1 MLNMMNDK
9 CTDLFRELKIWA
21 DEAIYM
27 YKFVEYVK
35 EWIIDWNKGNIRIA
49 LINLHE
55 LGKNFPDTDLFIA
68 FDDCGGGMNT
78 TIKTTFDFIDYFEE
92 ILNDAEDLPVEEYW
106 VNALTDIL
114 ND

>member
-1 MLNMMNDK
+1 MSDK
-9 CTDLFRELKIWA
+9 CTNLFRELKIWA

-35 EWIIDWNKGNIRIA
+35 EWIIDWNKGNIKIT

-55 LGKNFPDTDLFIA
+55 LDKNFPDTDLFIA
-68 FDDCGGGMNT
+68 FNDCGGGMNT
-78 TIKTTFDFIDYFEE
+78 AIQTTFEFIDYFEE
-92 ILNDAEDLPVEEYW
+92 VLNDAEDLPVEEYW
-106 VNALTDIL
+106 VNALTTIL

>member
-1 MLNMMNDK
+1 MMSDK
-9 CTDLFRELKIWA
+9 CTNLFRELKIWA

-35 EWIIDWNKGNIRIA
+35 EWIIDWNKGNIKIT

-55 LGKNFPDTDLFIA
+55 LDKNFPDTDLFIA
-68 FDDCGGGMNT
+68 FNDCGGGMNT
-78 TIKTTFDFIDYFEE
+78 TIQTTFEFIDYFEE
-92 ILNDAEDLPVEEYW
+92 VLNDAEDLPVEEYW
-106 VNALTDIL
+106 VNALTTIL

>member
-1 MLNMMNDK
+1 MLNMMNNK

-55 LGKNFPDTDLFIA
+55 LDKNFPDTDLFIA

-78 TIKTTFDFIDYFEE
+78 TIQTTFEFVDYFEE

-106 VNALTDIL
+106 VNALTTIL

>member
-1 MLNMMNDK
+1 MMSDK
-9 CTDLFRELKIWA
+9 CTNLFRELKIWA

-35 EWIIDWNKGNIRIA
+35 EWIIDWNKGNIKIT

-55 LGKNFPDTDLFIA
+55 LDKNFPDTDLFIA
-68 FDDCGGGMNT
+68 FNDCGGGMNT
-78 TIKTTFDFIDYFEE
+78 AIQTTFEFIDYFEE
-92 ILNDAEDLPVEEYW
+92 VLNDAEDLPVEEYW
-106 VNALTDIL
+106 VNALTTIL

>member
-1 MLNMMNDK
+1 MLNMMSDK
-9 CTDLFRELKIWA
+9 CTNLFRELKIWA

-35 EWIIDWNKGNIRIA
+35 EWIIDWNKGNIKIT

-55 LGKNFPDTDLFIA
+55 LDKNFPDTDLFIA
-68 FDDCGGGMNT
+68 FNDCGGGMNT
-78 TIKTTFDFIDYFEE
+78 TIQTTFEFIDYFEE
-92 ILNDAEDLPVEEYW
+92 VLNDAEDLPVEEYW
-106 VNALTDIL
+106 VNALTTIL

>member
-1 MLNMMNDK
+1 MMSDK
-9 CTDLFRELKIWA
+9 CTNLFRELKIWA

-35 EWIIDWNKGNIRIA
+35 EWIIDWNKGNIKIT

-55 LGKNFPDTDLFIA
+55 LDKNFPDTDLFIA
-68 FDDCGGGMNT
+68 FNDCVGGMNT
-78 TIKTTFDFIDYFEE
+78 TIQTTFEFIDYFEE
-92 ILNDAEDLPVEEYW
+92 VLNDAEDLPVEEYW
-106 VNALTDIL
+106 VNALTTIL

>member
-1 MLNMMNDK
+1 MLNMMSDK
-9 CTDLFRELKIWA
+9 CTNLFRELKIWA

-35 EWIIDWNKGNIRIA
+35 EWIIDWNKGNIKIT

-55 LGKNFPDTDLFIA
+55 LDKNFPDTDLFIA
-68 FDDCGGGMNT
+68 FNDCGGGMNT
-78 TIKTTFDFIDYFEE
+78 AIQTTFEFIDYFEE
-92 ILNDAEDLPVEEYW
+92 VLNDAEDLPVEEYW
-106 VNALTDIL
+106 VNALTTIL